1 MASLKK
7 SAPKTYKSTA
17 AVSDDDDDL
26 FNLLADEKEEK
37 VKHRPKFRAKSQ
49 APREKENSEQ
59 KTPSE
64 ETVDS
69 RPKSRKGPVKLPE
82 KLPETITSALEPAS
96 GSRETSGPD
105 ILTLDSSGGEKKASA
120 SMKRGSNEATKRGKG
135 RLFASSEFVVE
146 EEDDL
151 LSGMGLDDGSSSH
164 KPRSLSTQRPSG
176 AAVHETPAKS
186 SVQEEVKNTKS
197 LSEERNP
204 STKGDDKAE
213 DEDSYVFGGYTP
225 SISSS
230 GPRRKDLPTSISTG
244 GGSLLP
250 ERPAFRG
257 RNTHSSELQMSGVEV
272 RKPAEIGHKEDFETE
287 QMIEQVKPP
296 PEVAGRPAKKSVRFA
311 GSLHL
316 ATGTNSLPLSEEL
329 HKGEK
334 RENGEVS
341 GQETTTDEEIQ
352 TLKTGGER
360 DILVGSEPKLEH
372 PVFPWQQRRQKR
384 RDGSTNPTSLTSRAP
399 PPTPDTLTQQTTERS
414 REGEEGRSGDDQQT
428 LPEPRPV
435 DRSHIESLKAK
446 VKSLETRLELPEQ
459 ERQSLAERVRTAAEE
474 KRELLGATKSK
485 DLGLT
490 SQLDQL
496 RAKVSSVPYYTQ
508 TYYSTQVNF
517 SCTMSPMYNTVGP

>member
-1 MASLKK
+1 MS
-7 SAPKTYKSTA
+7 
-17 AVSDDDDDL
+17 DDDDL

-49 APREKENSEQ
+49 APREKENSELQ

-64 ETVDS
+64 ETVD

-105 ILTLDSSGGEKKASA
+105 ILTLDSSGGEKKASGLI
-120 SMKRGSNEATKRGKG
+120 KRGSNEATKRGKG
-135 RLFASSEFVVE
+135 RLCEFVVE

-164 KPRSLSTQRPSG
+164 KPRSLRPSG
-176 AAVHETPAKS
+176 SAVHET
-186 SVQEEVKNTKS
+186 VQEEVKNTKS

-230 GPRRKDLPTSISTG
+230 DPRRKDLPTSISTG
-244 GGSLLP
+244 GSGGSLLP

-399 PPTPDTLTQQTTERS
+399 PPIPDTLTQQTTERVRAITNSRISDILTCPQS

-435 DRSHIESLKAK
+435 DRSHIESLK
-446 VKSLETRLELPEQ
+446 VSNTH
-459 ERQSLAERVRTAAEE
+459 
-474 KRELLGATKSK
+474 KSK
-485 DLGLT
+485 
-490 SQLDQL
+490 
-496 RAKVSSVPYYTQ
+496 SSCQ
-508 TYYSTQVNF
+508 NRFF
-517 SCTMSPMYNTVGP
+517 SKS